1 MCIMNEQKPK
11 SILLVDDD
19 LDFCQLLTEYLITKG
34 FSVRQVHDGLSALKL
49 TLTAELSFD
58 LMILDVMMPSMDG
71 FQVLAEIRKTEI
83 TIPIIMLTARGEPDD
98 RIAGLELGADDY
110 LSKPFEPRELL
121 ARIQAIMRRTNLNH
135 EPGSRKT
142 VSVLTIDNLELNA
155 NTYQT
160 LSNGKPLHLTP
171 AEFRLL
177 WLLAMKPGEIVSRE
191 TLFLQGLG
199 REASLFDRSLDIHIS
214 RLRKKLGPR
223 PDGSD
228 LLKSIR
234 GEGYLYVPAFN

>member
-1 MCIMNEQKPK
+1 MNEQNSR

-19 LDFCQLLTEYLITKG
+19 FDLCQLLTEYLTTKG
-34 FSVRQVHDGLSALKL
+34 FSVRQAYDGLSALEFIR
-49 TLTAELSFD
+49 TAEFSFD

-71 FQVLAEIRKTEI
+71 FHVLAEIRKTEI
-83 TIPIIMLTARGEPDD
+83 TFPIIMLTAKGEPDD

-110 LSKPFEPRELL
+110 LTKPFEPRELL
-121 ARIQAIMRRTNLNH
+121 ARIQAIMRRTNLSHAVN
-135 EPGSRKT
+135 SKA

-155 NTYQT
+155 KTYQA

-177 WLLAMKPGEIVSRE
+177 WLLVMKPGEIVSRGK
-191 TLFLQGLG
+191 LFLEVLG
-199 REASLFDRSLDIHIS
+199 REESPFDRSLDIHIS
-214 RLRKKLGPR
+214 RLRKKLGLR

-228 LLKSIR
+228 RLKSIR
-234 GEGYLYVPAFN
+234 GEGYLYTAAFDGNI